1 LHQSTRDHDILY
13 ADRSS
18 KDEQLLKRPFLYE
31 TKYTNYAEGYG
42 FRACSPGNRHNK
54 CIQNYENI
62 GKLLRRRLRR
72 SFDYNINI
80 AVREITVRI
89 VIGLN
94 WFGFSGG
101 FWY

>member
-1 LHQSTRDHDILY
+1 MQKVTVFGHVAPVTDTINAYRI
-13 ADRSS
+13 
-18 KDEQLLKRPFLYE
+18 
-31 TKYTNYAEGYG
+31 TKT
-42 FRACSPGNRHNK
+42 F
-54 CIQNYENI
+54 
-62 GKLLRRRLRR
+62 GKLLLRRLRR